1 MYLCETAVDNSAAV
15 YLQSVFVTFTL
26 SELRKGF
33 GPWKNCCFVDFPKS
47 LPITDMDNY
56 KGADM
61 FPYKYKQKN

>member
-1 MYLCETAVDNSAAV
+1 MMYQCETAVDNSAAV

-33 GPWKNCCFVDFPKS
+33 GPWKKCFVDFPKS
-47 LPITDMDNY
+47 LPIMENC